1 MVLSTQYL
9 QIRKENEMSCYELIF
24 LRKML
29 LFRVGGAGG
38 GGGGGGEGKGI
49 F

>member
-1 MVLSTQYL
+1 
-9 QIRKENEMSCYELIF
+9 MSCYELIF

-29 LFRVGGAGG
+29 LYRGGGGG